1 MVFAK
6 LLKVYNFFGKKEKL
20 KLLQSQL
27 IILITSFFELISV
40 FSVGPLIQIL
50 TKPDSIY
57 NEDQFIGKFYNYFEF
72 TSFQS
77 FLFFVVI
84 AVFFILLISTIIITY
99 NTYIITTFT
108 QILGNTLRVN
118 LYKFYIFQP
127 WLYHAKSNTAD
138 YISKISAETG
148 RVTNNVIFNVLITN
162 SRLVTGFF
170 IIIFLA
176 IYNLMVSFVVISIIG
191 IMYAVIFWVVKNKI
205 EEYGIVQSTLL
216 RRLFKIMNESFVGIK
231 ETIIYGKRKKYLD
244 EFSKIGTEWGL
255 AIGKSQF
262 LQIIPKNILEFLA
275 FSIILFFIL
284 VMTLTKELNFNDSL
298 PIIAVYIF
306 AGYKLL
312 PIFQSVY
319 HGIAQLK
326 GNLYALDN
334 ISHELSESR
343 KYFFTEE
350 NKNMKSLSI
359 ENDESIKFNNVSF
372 KYKDQDRSI
381 KDINLNIKNNSLN
394 FIVGPSGAGKSTL
407 LDLILGLI
415 FPKNGEIYVG
425 QNKLTYENSE
435 LWHHSLGYVGQNIF
449 LVDDTIKKNI
459 CLNDLNATV
468 DQNRLKRALKLSYV
482 DHFLNDM
489 PDGIETIVGDRG
501 IKLSG
506 GQRQRVVMARALYQ
520 NKKFLI
526 LDEATASLDGIAE
539 KFIIDEL
546 KELSKSITIIMVT
559 HNVKLCKYA
568 DMIYLLEDGLIK
580 KSGNFDEIK
589 QDSLFVKLLNE

>member
-1 MVFAK
+1 
-6 LLKVYNFFGKKEKL
+6 
-20 KLLQSQL
+20 
-27 IILITSFFELISV
+27 
-40 FSVGPLIQIL
+40 
-50 TKPDSIY
+50 
-57 NEDQFIGKFYNYFEF
+57 
-72 TSFQS
+72 
-77 FLFFVVI
+77 
-84 AVFFILLISTIIITY
+84 
-99 NTYIITTFT
+99 
-108 QILGNTLRVN
+108 
-118 LYKFYIFQP
+118 
-127 WLYHAKSNTAD
+127 
-138 YISKISAETG
+138 
-148 RVTNNVIFNVLITN
+148 
-162 SRLVTGFF
+162 
-170 IIIFLA
+170 
-176 IYNLMVSFVVISIIG
+176 
-191 IMYAVIFWVVKNKI
+191 
-205 EEYGIVQSTLL
+205 
-216 RRLFKIMNESFVGIK
+216 
-231 ETIIYGKRKKYLD
+231 
-244 EFSKIGTEWGL
+244 
-255 AIGKSQF
+255 
-262 LQIIPKNILEFLA
+262 
-275 FSIILFFIL
+275 
-284 VMTLTKELNFNDSL
+284 MTLTKELNFNDSL

>member
-1 MVFAK
+1 M
-6 LLKVYNFFGKKEKL
+6 
-20 KLLQSQL
+20 
-27 IILITSFFELISV
+27 
-40 FSVGPLIQIL
+40 
-50 TKPDSIY
+50 
-57 NEDQFIGKFYNYFEF
+57 
-72 TSFQS
+72 
-77 FLFFVVI
+77 
-84 AVFFILLISTIIITY
+84 
-99 NTYIITTFT
+99 
-108 QILGNTLRVN
+108 
-118 LYKFYIFQP
+118 
-127 WLYHAKSNTAD
+127 
-138 YISKISAETG
+138 
-148 RVTNNVIFNVLITN
+148 
-162 SRLVTGFF
+162 
-170 IIIFLA
+170 
-176 IYNLMVSFVVISIIG
+176 
-191 IMYAVIFWVVKNKI
+191 
-205 EEYGIVQSTLL
+205 
-216 RRLFKIMNESFVGIK
+216 
-231 ETIIYGKRKKYLD
+231 
-244 EFSKIGTEWGL
+244 
-255 AIGKSQF
+255 
-262 LQIIPKNILEFLA
+262 
-275 FSIILFFIL
+275 
-284 VMTLTKELNFNDSL
+284 
-298 PIIAVYIF
+298 
-306 AGYKLL
+306 
-312 PIFQSVY
+312 
-319 HGIAQLK
+319 GIAQLK